1 MKIQNMREYIKI
13 FSIFISVNDNETEL
27 KMNEFQCIFCGEKI
41 SGKVTSLLITTNWEN
56 KDKQEDQQIFCH
68 LKCLKDACN
77 DSDNI
82 YIDED

>member
-41 SGKVTSLLITTNWEN
+41 SGKVTSLLITTNW
-56 KDKQEDQQIFCH
+56 
-68 LKCLKDACN
+68 
-77 DSDNI
+77 
-82 YIDED
+82 